1 MATRKKI
8 YYPDEQIQKNLFTQG
23 KDYMLLDGWEEH
35 IGYYHKYSTG
45 EVYTE
50 KEWDPLK
57 SKRLVRYKQ
66 GTSSYFKYLDLTQ
79 FTVFQNGDK
88 KKISGGAQN
97 QYYRY
102 KSPRVVKIIPTQ
114 SELNTG
120 ILMRY
125 FVYKRN
131 EPERVFFEIDK
142 KQVKDYKTTNRGINH
157 LLYGVIT
164 IGWKTGGPEYDV
176 YKDNILVT
184 SGVIDTNK
192 RIINRYSKKFPMLAK
207 IITNYKKFSKY
218 DTEFSNLT
226 TGCINCK

>member
-1 MATRKKI
+1 MPRKKI
-8 YYPDEQIQKNLFTQG
+8 YYPDEQIQKNLFTEG
-23 KDYMLLDGWEEH
+23 REYMFLDDWQEYT
-35 IGYYHKYSTG
+35 GYYHKYSTG

-50 KEWDPLK
+50 KEWDAQK
-57 SKRLVRYKQ
+57 SKRLIRFKA
-66 GTSSYFKYLDLTQ
+66 GSDSYFKYLDLKQ

-88 KKISGGAQN
+88 KKIAGGAQN

-102 KSPRVVKIIPTQ
+102 ASPRVVKIVPNQ

-120 ILMRY
+120 LVMRY

-142 KQVKDYKTTNRGINH
+142 KQVKDYKSTNRGINH

-176 YKDNILVT
+176 YDGDILVT
-184 SGVIDTNK
+184 PGVVDTNK
-192 RIINRYSKKFPMLAK
+192 RIIKRYSKKFPMLAK
-207 IITNYKKFSKY
+207 FITNYRKFSKY
-218 DTEFSNLT
+218 DTGFSNLT